1 MATSFFK
8 TTARNYADV
17 TVTPE
22 GINTDEFLQATEG
35 LVKIFDLFGSVF
47 SVVQNDMNGNIKKIR
62 ERYLT
67 NPVANSTLQNLVKGE
82 SAEKKK
88 TATEGLLWLTRGLD
102 FTLQSL
108 ERSDAHPNEELSVS
122 FTKGYE
128 GTLRQYHGMLVRPV
142 FSMAMKACPYR
153 ADFYAKLGEDQ
164 GVVKADL
171 TAYLAGLRKI
181 VVDIQ
186 TYYVANKLDK

>member
-1 MATSFFK
+1 MATYFQS
-8 TTARNYADV
+8 TPRNYSDV
-17 TVTPE
+17 TITAE

-47 SVVQNDMNGNIKKIR
+47 AVVQNDMNGNIKKIR

-67 NPVANSTLQNLVKGE
+67 NPEVNSTLQKLVKSE
-82 SAEKKK
+82 QAEKKK

-108 ERSDAHPNEELSVS
+108 ERSEANPTEELSVS

-128 GTLRQYHGMLVRPV
+128 ATLRQYHGMLVRPI
-142 FSMAMKACPYR
+142 FAMAMKACPYR
-153 ADFYAKLGEDQ
+153 ADFYAKLGSDQ
-164 GVVKADL
+164 GLVKQDL
-171 TAYLAGLRKI
+171 SAYLGGLRKI

-186 TYYVANKLDK
+186 QFYTTVKV